1 MNKQQ
6 MNEFKNQFQQDSNK
20 TYKNNVE
27 NYTKNDF
34 EFLNELNKMFGNAM
48 SAKGL
53 NVLDP
58 LFANFFHYNKMGMR
72 GNVDYPRVTR
82 TYVFFTRPELNF
94 SYENINAVPFFK
106 WLYSKKIGKMIM
118 AALTDPEY
126 FVNAPAA
133 LEDPSN
139 QTTDKLYEIM
149 NEFKSLMDQ
158 INKTEAEAT
167 NDPDLAT
174 VMGAQEDNVDME
186 EQALEEYYAQTYGTE
201 ITKNLDDTGAQIK
214 RIQEYDKWAAAEKQK
229 AQTEQNSEAK
239 VVGQQSVTIDTSSK
253 ASYMSSSGSTEV
265 NYADDDPEAA
275 AEIAAMNFDDQMYMI
290 DVDALLTA
298 YSDDEHRF
306 RKMMDSKGYN
316 EKLQELYKS
325 YRALIGTDDPDG
337 LRETLNS
344 YHLHQAKHIV
354 DALGGSDDLY
364 STTHYTSPFIP
375 LLQNCCTQCTGA
387 KDFNLAEF
395 TYEEDEFG
403 MSQKVAT
410 GMDDLWGPGTLSTN
424 FEDIAYGPAALMMMT
439 WVLYIHYVSR
449 GYITTTR
456 SHIVERILD
465 YTCSIYVFVVGEDG
479 RRIERWGK
487 YTGCYPTTYPMTQQL
502 EHNSAVDHEMLHKFT
517 ISWQYN
523 RYEPM
528 DPNVLTD
535 FNFISETE
543 WLAKLKPTFWE
554 HLYYRRDPNRTASMM
569 GFVDIS
575 ENHPSDVDKSL
586 WKTLNRPAALWDPVV
601 QKERG
606 ISGRIPA
613 TLISPNNTTD
623 QINVMNNYWG
633 GYPYINKASELI
645 WVLPQFGNN
654 QGVIKYGKIGA
665 KQYNQ
670 SDFTQNGSKS
680 PDMAFSKLDKN
691 SNGIMGSDEG
701 LSNSDDFYYET
712 GPEEGM
718 AHALQSYNIDKGT
731 ATASSSKTVSMSDF
745 YIAGTA
751 W

>member
-6 MNEFKNQFQQDSNK
+6 LNELKTQFQQDSRK
-20 TYKNNVE
+20 TFKNNTDT
-27 NYTKNDF
+27 YTKNDF
-34 EFLNELNKMFGNAM
+34 QFLNELNKMFGNAM

-58 LFANFFHYNKMGMR
+58 LFANFFHYNKLGMR

-139 QTTDKLYEIM
+139 QDTDKLFQIM

-158 INKTEAEAT
+158 LNKVEAEAT
-167 NDPDLAT
+167 GDPDFASL
-174 VMGAQEDNVDME
+174 MGADEDNVDQE
-186 EQALEEYYAQTYGTE
+186 EKEMEEYYAQVYG
-201 ITKNLDDTGAQIK
+201 LDARTDPNNASAIK
-214 RIQEYDKWAAAEKQK
+214 AAEEQKKWAATQQQASINKSRAEKQK
-229 AQTEQNSEAK
+229 ASYLKTKTTDSSAAN
-239 VVGQQSVTIDTSSK
+239 TIDNIDYSQ
-253 ASYMSSSGSTEV
+253 
-265 NYADDDPEAA
+265 DDPEAT
-275 AEIAAMNFDDQMYMI
+275 AEIEAMNCDDQMYMM
-290 DVDALLTA
+290 DVDALLTQ

-306 RKMMDSKGYN
+306 QKKMRQLKYDEKLKKLYSDYRKMVS
-316 EKLQELYKS
+316 
-325 YRALIGTDDPDG
+325 RDDPDG
-337 LRETLNS
+337 LRDTLNS
-344 YHLHQAKHIV
+344 YHLHQAKHIM
-354 DALGGSDDLY
+354 DALGGNSDLY
-364 STTHYTSPFIP
+364 SSTHYTTPFIP

-403 MSQKVAT
+403 MSQKVPT

-424 FEDIAYGPAALMMMT
+424 FEDIAYGPVALMMMV

-456 SHIVERILD
+456 SHVTERILD
-465 YTCSIYVFVVGEDG
+465 YTCSIYVFVVGDDG
-479 RRIERWGK
+479 RKIERWGK
-487 YTGCYPTTYPMTQQL
+487 YTGCYPTTYPMAQQL
-502 EHNSAVDHEMLHKFT
+502 EHNTAVDHEMLHKFS

-528 DPNVLTD
+528 DPNVFTD

-554 HLYYRRDPNRTASMM
+554 QLYARRDPNRKSSMG
-569 GFVDIS
+569 GFIDLS
-575 ENHPSDVDKSL
+575 KKHPSDVDKTL
-586 WKTLNRPAALWDPVV
+586 WKTLNRPSSLWDPVY

-613 TLISPNNTTD
+613 TLISPNNPSD
-623 QINVMNNYWG
+623 QINAMNNYWG
-633 GYPYINKASELI
+633 GYPYINRGNELI
-645 WVLPQFGNN
+645 WVLPQFGND
-654 QGVIKYGKIGA
+654 QGVSKYGKVGEG
-665 KQYNQ
+665 KYKQ
-670 SDFTQNGSKS
+670 SDFTQNNSKD
-680 PDMAFSKLDKN
+680 PNLAFSKIDN
-691 SNGIMGSDEG
+691 TSNTIMGSDDG
-701 LSNSDDFYYET
+701 LSNVANDDSNRDY
-712 GPEEGM
+712 
-718 AHALQSYNIDKGT
+718 
-731 ATASSSKTVSMSDF
+731 

-751 W
+751 Y